1 MFRIPPR
8 MLGWLRIRTTRT
20 ALGLLIVSVAFVSG
34 FGAPVD
40 DPRAA
45 NAEASFEPAATDAGA
60 DASGPAHVGARSS
73 GLRASW
79 EDDSRPN
86 SRVVAEYAPIRIE
99 SLPIHA
105 PELGEGPWA
114 SGANMTLVTRGA
126 LGRGESLSRS
136 LRRQG
141 IDSATV
147 HLVAREMASAFDFR
161 RSRPGDRYRLVQD
174 PEGMVLEF
182 RFSQGPERSWSLRW
196 DTDHYVVSEDIAL
209 LRTQLAKVS
218 GLVESSLYDAVKE
231 LGEQPQLAADFAD
244 IFAWD
249 IDFSRSVRPG
259 DDFQILYERLY
270 RTDDDGAEIYVKPGR
285 ILAARY
291 RGLMGERAAVYFAGE
306 DDLGGYYRPDGSSIE
321 RAFLMAPLE
330 FRRISSSFS
339 RARQHPILKV
349 VRPHPG
355 IDYAAARGTPLW
367 AIGDGRVIYRGW
379 AGASGNLVKIRHM
392 NGYVSS
398 YAHLSGFQPNL
409 AVGQRVKQKQVIG
422 YVGDTGLA
430 TGPHVC
436 FRMQRNGH
444 YVNPLE
450 IASPPGEAIE
460 RHAWKSFQLRRD
472 LLLSDLG
479 RGTLVAADE
488 AL

>member
-1 MFRIPPR
+1 
-8 MLGWLRIRTTRT
+8 
-20 ALGLLIVSVAFVSG
+20 
-34 FGAPVD
+34 
-40 DPRAA
+40 
-45 NAEASFEPAATDAGA
+45 
-60 DASGPAHVGARSS
+60 
-73 GLRASW
+73 
-79 EDDSRPN
+79 
-86 SRVVAEYAPIRIE
+86 
-99 SLPIHA
+99 
-105 PELGEGPWA
+105 
-114 SGANMTLVTRGA
+114 MTLVTRGA

-218 GLVESSLYDAVKE
+218 GLVESSLYNAVKE

-291 RGLMGERAAVYFAGE
+291 RGSMGERAAVYFEGE

-479 RGTLVAADE
+479 RSTLVAADE